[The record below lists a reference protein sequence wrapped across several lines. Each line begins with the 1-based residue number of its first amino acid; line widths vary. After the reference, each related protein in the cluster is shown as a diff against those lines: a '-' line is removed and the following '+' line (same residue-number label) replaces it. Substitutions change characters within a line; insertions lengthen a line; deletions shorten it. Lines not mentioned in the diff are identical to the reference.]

1 MKIILSTSHL
11 CWIEATLLYFTIGTT
26 YDVEIG
32 DLLGAMLGTLLGASL
47 RNNEDTFERIQV
59 VSLLGIE
66 VDVGLPGWRDESELI
81 VRDEQKVGSDK
92 SSTGLDNSVGDE
104 TGLEDGSKLVRL
116 GKWWYKTTWLW

>member
-1 MKIILSTSHL
+1 M
-11 CWIEATLLYFTIGTT
+11 EVTLLYFTIGTT

-66 VDVGLPGWRDESELI
+66 VDVGLPG
-81 VRDEQKVGSDK
+81 
-92 SSTGLDNSVGDE
+92 
-104 TGLEDGSKLVRL
+104 
-116 GKWWYKTTWLW
+116 